1 MRRLF
6 TVFALVAV
14 LAPPV
19 FASPPDDDPPDTAS
33 VAPAAD
39 VEIAPIVTGAPGV
52 ELVEAFAPAYPEPI
66 GRVIERAH
74 RIDVPPPNVSVLHGS
89 WRPAVSPTKRIDSVT
104 PSGLAQRRASGLTAV
119 V

>member
-39 VEIAPIVTGAPGV
+39 VEIAPIVTGTPGV
-52 ELVEAFAPAYPEPI
+52 ELVEAFAPTYPEPI

-74 RIDVPPPNVSVLHGS
+74 RIDVPPPNVIRLGTGSQRSVEVRRVGNGES
-89 WRPAVSPTKRIDSVT
+89 RWRLTSV
-104 PSGLAQRRASGLTAV
+104 G
-119 V
+119 